1 MAVNFNK
8 AEFVLSAVRPEGFLR
23 DGLHQLAFAGR
34 SNVGKSSVINR
45 LVGRKNFARVGASPG
60 KTTQIN
66 YFRIDGQLY
75 LVDLP
80 GYGYAKVSKAER
92 DRWGKLMEAYF
103 ASGLITWGVMI
114 VDARHK
120 PTADD
125 VTMAQWF
132 QDTGCPLIV
141 VANKLDKLKKSEIEP
156 NLLRIRETLSLGEA
170 VPVVPFSAEKGEGRE
185 ALLHLL
191 EEAVGSPQG
200 Q

>member
-8 AEFVLSAVRPEGFLR
+8 AEFVLSAVRPEGFVR

-45 LVGRKNFARVGASPG
+45 VVGRKNFARVGASPG

-66 YFRIDGQLY
+66 YFCIDKALY

-92 DRWGKLMEAYF
+92 DRWGRLMEDYF

-125 VTMAQWF
+125 VTMARWF
-132 QDTGCPLIV
+132 QNTGCPLIV

-156 NLLRIRETLSLGEA
+156 NLRQIRETLSLGEE
-170 VPVVPFSAEKGEGRE
+170 VPVVPFSAEKGTGRE
-185 ALLHLL
+185 ELLALL
-191 EEAVGSPQG
+191 EQAVSQD
-200 Q
+200 